1 MSDVEEENVDIAGV
15 TSRLSDEEIGHF
27 SPQKVDKIKR
37 QGYNTIFS
45 SEFTSQRPGFA
56 ESQLCGKNRRFFNL
70 VGWRTGSDIRH
81 IPLLKKPLLPWYID
95 RFCSE
100 KFIFLDRKSTRL
112 NSSHV

>member
-37 QGYNTIFS
+37 QGYNTLFS

-56 ESQLCGKNRRFFNL
+56 ESQLCGKSISLFSKQFRFYLQF
-70 VGWRTGSDIRH
+70 
-81 IPLLKKPLLPWYID
+81 
-95 RFCSE
+95 FSE
-100 KFIFLDRKSTRL
+100 KIVYFVGVYLPTARWEAGAY
-112 NSSHV
+112 HPGYGC